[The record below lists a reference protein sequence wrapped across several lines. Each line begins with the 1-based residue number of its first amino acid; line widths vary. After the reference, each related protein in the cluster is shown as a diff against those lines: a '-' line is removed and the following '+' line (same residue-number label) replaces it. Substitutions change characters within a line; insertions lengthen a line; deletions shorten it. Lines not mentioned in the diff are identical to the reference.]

1 MSSSSTAQVILPPL
15 ISSRWRV
22 KSRDQSLLDSHVTY
36 QLKKKKKTLMDGDL
50 RTLIEII
57 LMIFSK
63 FKQNC
68 VSL

>member
-36 QLKKKKKTLMDGDL
+36 QLKKKKKNPYGWGSANFNRNYSND
-50 RTLIEII
+50 I
-57 LMIFSK
+57 LKI
-63 FKQNC
+63 
-68 VSL
+68 